1 METQKSLFSFGLYFD
16 HLNKEEYMLAVL
28 HRMA

>member
-16 HLNKEEYMLAVL
+16 HLNKEEYMLAGWKGP
-28 HRMA
+28 

>member
-16 HLNKEEYMLAVL
+16 HLNKEYMLAVF